1 MNLVACTNF
10 KKIEY
15 NSNEKNMIKNTQKT
29 LSELECGELPSKMF
43 NSTFKSMM
51 EGTPVVSNLCGV
63 IYEYV
68 KSHKSNLTEEFKMT
82 ERLKDFIK
90 NIKSEEDFVKGIIVQ
105 EEIYN
110 VWIVIKEACFKE
122 NKKYFKHARDY
133 KKNSN
138 IDFNITIFSEEEIEE
153 IKEELKSYSQYEVF

>member
-1 MNLVACTNF
+1 MN
-10 KKIEY
+10 EY
-15 NSNEKNMIKNTQKT
+15 E
-29 LSELECGELPSKMF
+29 
-43 NSTFKSMM
+43 
-51 EGTPVVSNLCGV
+51 
-63 IYEYV
+63 

>member
-1 MNLVACTNF
+1 MN
-10 KKIEY
+10 EY
-15 NSNEKNMIKNTQKT
+15 E
-29 LSELECGELPSKMF
+29 
-43 NSTFKSMM
+43 
-51 EGTPVVSNLCGV
+51 
-63 IYEYV
+63 
-68 KSHKSNLTEEFKMT
+68 KSHKSNLTEEFK
-82 ERLKDFIK
+82 I

-110 VWIVIKEACFKE
+110 VWSVIKETCFKE